1 MLTSLLLPKLMEQVI
16 LVKDLAFKTYAAY
29 KDRGQNW
36 VRRALGRFLEA

>member
-1 MLTSLLLPKLMEQVI
+1 MEQVI

-36 VRRALGRFLEA
+36 VRHGLGRFLEA